1 MNKYKVVIMAMF
13 AVFAFTAIAAS
24 SAMALKEEWL
34 HEGKAISTPTAGL
47 IDGKLE
53 LIHTG
58 GLLGSAT
65 IRCTGQ
71 FHGTFGPGSAD
82 TITDALGLSGELNV
96 LKCEFISGACGV
108 GSAATVTA
116 VHLPWNTKLELPGTP
131 AGTWDKIT
139 EGATKAGTP
148 GYSTECVS
156 LKIAVKCEHTARSKF
171 EENGTNGAI
180 LDFHPGTESEEA
192 NCSDGGKGNIGEGGE
207 ALGFTIS

>member
-1 MNKYKVVIMAMF
+1 MAMF

-34 HEGKAISTPTAGL
+34 HEGKAITAATAGL

-58 GLLGSAT
+58 GLLGGAT
-65 IRCTGQ
+65 IKCTGQ

-82 TITDALGLSGELNV
+82 TITEALGLSGEKGT
-96 LKCEFISGACGV
+96 LKCEFISGACGA
-108 GSAATVTA
+108 GEAASVTTL
-116 VHLPWNTKLELPGTP
+116 HLPWNTKLELPGTP
-131 AGTWDKIT
+131 VGTWDKIT

-148 GYSTECVS
+148 GYATECVS
-156 LKIAVKCEHTARSKF
+156 LKIEIKCEHTARSKF

-180 LDFHPGTESEEA
+180 LDFHPLESEEA
-192 NCSDGGKGNIGEGGE
+192 SCSDGGKGALASGGE

>member
-1 MNKYKVVIMAMF
+1 MTNKYTVIMLALF
-13 AVFAFTAIAAS
+13 AVFTFSVIAAS

-34 HEGKAISTPTAGL
+34 HEGKTITSATAGL
-47 IDGKLE
+47 LDGSFE

-65 IRCTGQ
+65 IKCTGQ
-71 FHGTFGPGSAD
+71 WHDTFGPGSAD
-82 TITDALGLSGELNV
+82 TVAQLLGLSGEPNTI
-96 LKCEFISGACGV
+96 KCEFVSGACGA
-108 GSAATVTA
+108 GSAASFTA
-116 VHLPWNTKLELPGTP
+116 LHLPWNTKLELPGTP

-156 LKIAVKCEHTARSKF
+156 LKIAIKCEHTSRLKF
-171 EENGTNGAI
+171 ESNGTNGAI
-180 LDFHPGTESEEA
+180 LDFHPTESEES
-192 NCSDGGKGNIGEGGE
+192 NCSDGGKGTLGGGGE